1 MSQSNETHSEAATLG
16 KIIGQH
22 HQRFCIPLFQRTYQW
37 EEKEI
42 NEFWDDIFS
51 LLNAEA
57 DEINFL
63 GAFVVQSKSKS
74 TLRTQELIVIDGQQR
89 LTTIFLT
96 LLAAA
101 KKADELGDKDFRVN
115 NIQRRFLQCSSSED
129 DGKFRLEPTPFDKQ
143 QFNEIF
149 KSFETDRLKLF
160 RAQAGTVN
168 TVSVAFELI
177 SKKLEEALEIL
188 GDSQKTE
195 TIETFLE
202 RLLTGIEA
210 VIITLPEGR
219 NSHEVFDRLN
229 NFGIKLQVIDLV
241 RNEIFQKVE
250 NNHDQLYTEK
260 WNPFEQELRES
271 FKTAGITGKEADKKI
286 DGFFWPYLLIH
297 HETAAKTKI
306 FGELRDYWTSIEGKG
321 INSEAAELILDDLDK
336 WLPPY
341 FALVIGRKPDG
352 IGKLFWEQLLELNR
366 MGINVVAY
374 PYLMKLIYENIRDG
388 KAHTDANCAHIC
400 RLIESFIVRR
410 ALVGHEPSGLHAI
423 FKVLWK
429 KAKSDPIKVRK
440 NLESSTIK
448 FPLDEEVKQA
458 VQEEGMYKRSLASF
472 ILMTHELSLQKTKKE
487 AYKILPEPTIDHVLP
502 QKLPASWSDKISKA
516 EHSSVVDTW
525 GNLVLLTHKLNASKS
540 NKVFK
545 DIKKEISENT
555 VFETAKKV
563 CQNDDW
569 GIEAIKSRNK
579 ELAAWAISYW
589 KAE

>member
-1 MSQSNETHSEAATLG
+1 MSQSNKTHSDAATLG
-16 KIIGQH
+16 EIIGQH

-37 EEKEI
+37 AEKEI

-51 LLNAEA
+51 LLNAGP
-57 DEINFL
+57 DEVNFL

-74 TLRTQELIVIDGQQR
+74 TLRTQELVVIDGQQR

-96 LLAAA
+96 LLATA
-101 KKADELGDKDFRVN
+101 KKADELGDKDFRVK

-149 KSFETDRLKLF
+149 KSFETDRLVLF
-160 RAQAGTVN
+160 PAHPGTEN
-168 TVSVAFELI
+168 TISVAFELI
-177 SKKLEEALEIL
+177 NKKLEEALEIL

-195 TIETFLE
+195 TIEIFLD

-210 VIITLPEGR
+210 VIITLPAGR

-229 NFGIKLQVIDLV
+229 NFGINLQVIDLV
-241 RNEIFQKVE
+241 RNEIFQKVD
-250 NNHDQLYTEK
+250 NNHDRLYTEK
-260 WNPFEQELRES
+260 WNPFEQELRDS
-271 FKTAGITGKEADKKI
+271 FKASGITGVEADKKI

-297 HETAAKTKI
+297 HETAAKTNI
-306 FGELRDYWTSIEGKG
+306 FGELRAYWNSIEGKG
-321 INSEAAELILDDLDK
+321 INSEAAELILDDLAK

-341 FALVIGRKPDG
+341 FALVIGRKPDD
-352 IGKLFWEQLLELNR
+352 IGRLFWEQLLELNR

-388 KAHTDANCAHIC
+388 KAHTDENCAHIC

-429 KAKSDPIKVRK
+429 KAKSDPVRVRK
-440 NLESSTIK
+440 NLESKTIK
-448 FPLDEEVKQA
+448 FPLDEEVRQA
-458 VQEEGMYKRSLASF
+458 VQEEGMYKRSLANY

-487 AYKILPEPTIDHVLP
+487 AYKILPKPTIDHVLP
-502 QKLPASWSDKISKA
+502 QKLPASWSDKISEA
-516 EHSSVVDTW
+516 EHKSVVDTW
-525 GNLVLLTHKLNASKS
+525 GNLVLLTQKLNAAKS
-540 NKVFK
+540 NKAFD
-545 DIKKEISENT
+545 DIKKEISNNT

-569 GIEAIKSRNK
+569 GVEAIKSRNE
-579 ELAAWAISYW
+579 ELAEWAISYW
-589 KAE
+589 KPD